1 MEKNTIKS
9 EEEVWAGVPFIN
21 DEEKIKYKLL
31 DDFYHILVIPA
42 ISQEIDNKWGYR
54 NEDPSY
60 SEECYGD
67 FVYSEFEDQIGRKWV
82 ELMSN
87 YMPDLWNRMNTQ
99 QNRDYEIQ
107 LSAADSNKYLGDLLP
122 F

>member
-1 MEKNTIKS
+1 MEKKTIKS

-42 ISQEIDNKWGYR
+42 ISKEIDNKWGDR

-60 SEECYGD
+60 SEDGYGD

-82 ELMSN
+82 ELMST
-87 YMPDLWNRMNTQ
+87 YMPDLWNRLNTHQ
-99 QNRDYEIQ
+99 
-107 LSAADSNKYLGDLLP
+107 